1 MPCVWDTHTTRCL
14 WNAESKDNFHNRK
27 LSALIFITWHA
38 PTQNHRDQHTHTHI
52 QSEREN
58 GRDATPAE
66 WICRCIKFI
75 KWHKILIECGQK
87 KWNELIKFI
96 TIKQAYLCR
105 ILIFT
110 HHLFKQTQQNYYMS
124 LLHSYIVV
132 IWIIVANALCVF
144 QCFISTLL
152 QIENVL
158 RFSNQMQWQFNE
170 EGNKNKS
177 SHPTI
182 IHDIIQPITV
192 TIKVVMAI
200 TVYHK
205 KSTSWKT
212 IHFIWFY

>member
-1 MPCVWDTHTTRCL
+1 MTRT
-14 WNAESKDNFHNRK
+14 NTKPPR
-27 LSALIFITWHA
+27 
-38 PTQNHRDQHTHTHI
+38 PT